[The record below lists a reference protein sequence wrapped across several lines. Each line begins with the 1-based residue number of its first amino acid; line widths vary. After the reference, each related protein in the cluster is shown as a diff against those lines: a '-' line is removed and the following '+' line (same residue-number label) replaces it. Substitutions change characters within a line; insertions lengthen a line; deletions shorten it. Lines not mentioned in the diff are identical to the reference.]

1 MSTVRRLYVY
11 AVIVVSMEV
20 VLWGLIGLARETFS
34 PDVIGSGAER
44 LAQALSLILVGV
56 PVFVGHWWGAQR
68 GAQKDMEERASGVRA
83 LALYGILLGT
93 LVPVVQNGLA
103 LINRLFLSIF
113 DLPVYDAIIG
123 GGQTITDNLIGMAM
137 NALIAAYFIYILRE
151 DWKVVH
157 PIETYADVRRLY
169 RYLWVIYGLIMVVG
183 GVQQVISYLLSLPAT
198 INPIRMNL
206 PNGMALLVIG
216 VPLWAL
222 VWKTA
227 QDTLEEPG
235 EKHSMLRMG
244 ILYALALAGVV
255 TVLSSA
261 GMTIYLLLRW
271 ILGESFTFS
280 SLMNNGVRGAL
291 AIGIPLAGVWGYY
304 GYWLSKDM
312 AQVTEAP
319 RQAGMRRLYFY
330 ILSLVGLVATFI
342 GIGSLLA
349 FFIHSLLGAYSWT
362 GLLRGNLSGALATLL
377 VSLPLWLMTWRP
389 MQAEA
394 LGMDDAGDHARRSI
408 VRRVYLY
415 LVLFATV
422 IGGMVSAGGMLFLL
436 ISALLGSR
444 SFNFVRDVL
453 DVLQL
458 FVLFVLFLAY
468 HFQVLRRDGSQAER
482 ALAAKHAAFPVL
494 VFDSGVNGLSQ
505 AILEAIQKETPKL
518 PVVRQSIENG
528 LTAEALKTTKAVVL
542 PGDLAVAPPEALR
555 VWLSQFNGSRLMVP
569 RETPGW
575 VWPGWPRRSEADTA
589 RQTANA
595 IRLLAEGQEIR
606 PAGVSSGWVTLV
618 YIMAAL
624 FGIEMVFVVLGIAL
638 STIFG

>member
-1 MSTVRRLYVY
+1 MSTVRRLYFY
-11 AVIVVSMEV
+11 AVTIVSMEV

-34 PDVIGSGAER
+34 PDVIGSTAER
-44 LAQALSLILVGV
+44 LARALSLILVGV

-68 GAQKDMEERASGVRA
+68 SAQNDMDERTSGVRA

-93 LVPVVQNGLA
+93 LVPVAQNGLA
-103 LINRLFLSIF
+103 LVNRLFLSIF
-113 DLPVYDAIIG
+113 DAPIRNAVIG
-123 GGQTITDNLIGMAM
+123 GNQTITDNLIGMVM
-137 NALIAAYFIYILRE
+137 NALIAAYFIHILRE

-157 PIETYADVRRLY
+157 PSETFADVRRLY

-183 GVQQVISYLLSLPAT
+183 GLHQVISYIFAASVYSDVSLQA
-198 INPIRMNL
+198 L
-206 PNGMALLVIG
+206 PNGISLLVVG
-216 VPLWAL
+216 LPLWVM

-227 QDTLEEPG
+227 QDALAEAG
-235 EKHSMLRMG
+235 ERFSMLRLG
-244 ILYALALAGVV
+244 ILYALALAGVI

-261 GMTIYLLLRW
+261 GVVANVLLRW
-271 ILGESFTFS
+271 IFGESFTFS
-280 SLMNNGVRGAL
+280 QIINDVRGAL
-291 AIGIPLAGVWGYY
+291 AIGIPLGGVWAYY
-304 GYWLSKDM
+304 GHWLARDM
-312 AQVTEAP
+312 AQVSEAP

-330 ILSLVGLVATFI
+330 ILSLAGLVASFV

-349 FFIHSLLGAYSWT
+349 FLIHTLLGFGTWA
-362 GLLRGNLSGALATLL
+362 GFLRNNLAGALAMLL
-377 VSLPLWLMTWRP
+377 VSLPLWLLTWRP

-394 LGMDDAGDHARRSI
+394 LGMDDAGDHARRSM

-415 LVLFATV
+415 LVLFSTV
-422 IGGMVSAGGMLFLL
+422 IGGMASAVGMLFILL
-436 ISALLGSR
+436 SALLGSR
-444 SFNFVRDVL
+444 SNFFLRDLL

-505 AILEAIQKETPKL
+505 AIEEAIQKQTPKL

-555 VWLSQFNGSRLMVP
+555 VWLSQFNGSRLVVP

-589 RQTANA
+589 RQAANA
-595 IRLLAEGQEIR
+595 VRHLAEGQEVR
-606 PAGVSSGWVTLV
+606 SGGASSGWMTVV

-624 FGIEMVFVVLGIAL
+624 FGVQLAFMLLAL
-638 STIFG
+638 AISTIFG

>member
-1 MSTVRRLYVY
+1 MSTIRRLYVY
-11 AVIVVSMEV
+11 AVTVVSVEV

-68 GAQKDMEERASGVRA
+68 SAQKDMDERASGVRA
-83 LALYGILLGT
+83 LALYGILIGT

-103 LINRLFLSIF
+103 LVNRLLLSIF
-113 DLPVYDAIIG
+113 DLPVRNALIG
-123 GGQTITDNLIGMAM
+123 GGQTIADNLIGMVM
-137 NALIAAYFIYILRE
+137 NAVLAAYFIHVLRE
-151 DWKVVH
+151 DWKVVQ

-183 GVQQVISYLLSLPAT
+183 GIHQVITFILTTSEAAPSIAR
-198 INPIRMNL
+198 NSL
-206 PNGMALLVIG
+206 PNGLALLIVG
-216 VPLWAL
+216 LPLW
-222 VWKTA
+222 VMTWKTA
-227 QDTLEEPG
+227 QDALAEPG
-235 EKHSMLRMG
+235 ERASALRLG
-244 ILYALALAGVV
+244 VLYALALAGVI

-261 GMTIYLLLRW
+261 GVTVNVLLRW

-280 SLMNNGVRGAL
+280 RFVNDVRGAL
-291 AIGIPLAGVWGYY
+291 AIGIPLGGVWAYY
-304 GYWLSKDM
+304 GYWLAKDM

-349 FFIHSLLGAYSWT
+349 FVIHSLLGAYSWT
-362 GLLRGNLSGALATLL
+362 DILRENLAGSLATLL

-394 LGMDDAGDHARRSI
+394 LGMDDAGDHARRSL
-408 VRRVYLY
+408 VRRGYLY
-415 LVLFATV
+415 LALFATV
-422 IGGMVSAGGMLFLL
+422 IGGMASAGGMLYLL
-436 ISALLGSR
+436 LSALLGSR
-444 SFNFVRDVL
+444 PVNFVRDLL

-458 FVLFVLFLAY
+458 FVLFALFLAY
-468 HFQVLRRDGSQAER
+468 HFQALRRDGSQAER
-482 ALAAKHAAFPVL
+482 ALAAKHAVFPVL

-518 PVVRQSIENG
+518 PVARQSIENG

-555 VWLSQFNGSRLMVP
+555 VWLSQFNGSRLVVP

-575 VWPGWPRRSEADTA
+575 LWPGWPRRSEADTA
-589 RQTANA
+589 RQAANA
-595 IRLLAEGQEIR
+595 VRHLAEGQEIR
-606 PAGVSSGWVTLV
+606 SAGVSSGWMAVV

-624 FGIEMVFVVLGIAL
+624 FGIQMVFALLALAL

>member
-1 MSTVRRLYVY
+1 MSTIRRLYVY
-11 AVIVVSMEV
+11 AVTVVSMEV

-68 GAQKDMEERASGVRA
+68 SAQKDMDERASAVRA
-83 LALYGILLGT
+83 LALYGILIGT
-93 LVPVVQNGLA
+93 LVPVAQNGLA
-103 LINRLFLSIF
+103 LVNRLLLSVF
-113 DLPVYDAIIG
+113 DLPVSNALIG
-123 GGQTITDNLIGMAM
+123 GSQTITDNLIGMAM
-137 NALIAAYFIYILRE
+137 NAILAAYFIYILRE
-151 DWKVVH
+151 DWKVVQ

-169 RYLWVIYGLIMVVG
+169 RYLWLIYGLIMVVG
-183 GVQQVISYLLSLPAT
+183 GLHQVITFVLTTSEVDTSFAR
-198 INPIRMNL
+198 NSL
-206 PNGMALLVIG
+206 PNGLALLVIG
-216 VPLWAL
+216 LPLWVM

-227 QDTLEEPG
+227 QDALAEPG
-235 EKHSMLRMG
+235 ERASVLRLG
-244 ILYALALAGVV
+244 ILYVLSLAGVV
-255 TVLSSA
+255 TVLASA
-261 GMTIYLLLRW
+261 GVTVNVILRW
-271 ILGESFTFS
+271 ILGERLTFS
-280 SLMNNGVRGAL
+280 QFINDVRGAL
-291 AIGIPLAGVWGYY
+291 AIGIPLAGVWAYY
-304 GYWLSKDM
+304 GHWLAKDM
-312 AQVTEAP
+312 SQVTEAP

-349 FFIHSLLGAYSWT
+349 FVIHSLLGTYSWT
-362 GLLRGNLSGALATLL
+362 DLLRGNLAGSLATLL

-394 LGMDDAGDHARRSI
+394 LGMDDAGDHARRSV

-422 IGGMVSAGGMLFLL
+422 IGGMASAGGMLYLL
-436 ISALLGSR
+436 LSALLGSR
-444 SFNFVRDVL
+444 PVNFVRDLL
-453 DVLQL
+453 DALQL
-458 FVLFVLFLAY
+458 FVLFALFLAY

-518 PVVRQSIENG
+518 PVARQSIENG

-555 VWLSQFNGSRLMVP
+555 VWLGQFNGSRLLVP

-575 VWPGWPRRSEADTA
+575 VWPGWPRRSEGDTA
-589 RQTANA
+589 RQAANA

-606 PAGVSSGWVTLV
+606 SAGVSSGWMVVV

-624 FGIEMVFVVLGIAL
+624 FGIQIVFALLALAL